1 MALAWNLVIILI
13 LLVLQQ
19 SYFRVTFGSSNVHI
33 VYMGERMNQSEQQLV
48 EDSHV
53 DILSR
58 ILGSK
63 SAARKSILYSYKH
76 GFSGFAAVLSHSQ
89 AKLIADFPGVVRVIP
104 NQILSLHTTRSW
116 DFLHVK
122 QDIVTG
128 ALSGGQSGRGTIIGI
143 MDTGIWPESESF
155 RDEHMDNPPL
165 HWRGICQGGE
175 NFDRSHCNRKII
187 GARWYIK
194 GYEAEIGKLN
204 TSDGVEYLSPRDA
217 SGHGTHTS
225 STAAGV
231 AVENASFMGL
241 AKGLARGGAPSA
253 WLAIYK
259 ICWST
264 GGCSS
269 ADLLAAFDDAIFDGV
284 DILSAS
290 LGSAPP
296 LPIYVEDALAIGSF
310 HAVAKGISVVCSG
323 GNSGPYPQTVIN
335 TAPWIITVAASTI
348 DREFPSRII
357 LGNNQTLQ
365 GQSLYT
371 GKGLSKFYPIVFG
384 EDIAA
389 SDADEESARS
399 CNSGSLN
406 ATLAKGK
413 AILCFQSR
421 SQRSATVAIRTVT
434 EVEGAG
440 LIFAQFPT
448 KGVDTS
454 WSKPGVQVDYI
465 TGTTI
470 LSYME
475 ATRNPVIKF
484 GKTKTVVGQQIS
496 PEVAFFSSRGPSSL
510 SPSVLK
516 PDIAAPGVNILAAW
530 SPASSARL
538 LSDANEDELHDP
550 LNFNIE
556 SGTSMAC
563 PHISAIVALVKTAH
577 PSWSP
582 AAIKSAIVTTASLK
596 NEYKQY
602 IGAEGAPHKQ
612 ADPFDYGGGHVD
624 PNKVTDPGL
633 VYDLKNSD
641 YFHFLCS
648 MGYNDTAISLLTGF
662 PSKCHKS
669 PKFLLNMNLPSIIIP
684 ELKQPLTV
692 TRTVTN
698 VGPIKSIYTARVV
711 APIGISVA
719 VEPPTLTFSSK
730 GKKMKFKVTFSS
742 KLRVQSGFSF
752 GYLFWEDGSHEVR
765 IPLAVRSVVD
775 EFCVQT

>member
-1 MALAWNLVIILI
+1 MAALDI
-13 LLVLQQ
+13 
-19 SYFRVTFGSSNVHI
+19 VHI
-33 VYMGERMNQSEQQLV
+33 VYMGDRMSQSEQQQLV
-48 EDSHV
+48 EDSHL
-53 DILSR
+53 DILSH

-76 GFSGFAAVLSHSQ
+76 GFSGFAAVLSRSQ

-104 NQILSLHTTRSW
+104 NKILSLHTTRSW
-116 DFLHVK
+116 DFLHLK

-128 ALSGGQSGRGTIIGI
+128 ALSRGQSGRGTIIGI
-143 MDTGIWPESESF
+143 MDTGIWPESHSF
-155 RDEHMDNPPL
+155 RDEHMDSPPL
-165 HWRGICQGGE
+165 HWRAFNGTFSYVG
-175 NFDRSHCNRKII
+175 RKII

-290 LGSAPP
+290 LGSDPP
-296 LPIYVEDALAIGSF
+296 LPTYVEDALAIASF
-310 HAVAKGISVVCSG
+310 HAVAKGISVVCSA

-335 TAPWIITVAASTI
+335 TAPWLITVAATTI
-348 DREFPSRII
+348 DREFPSMII

-365 GQSLYT
+365 GRSLYT
-371 GKGLSKFYPIVFG
+371 GKDLSKFYPIVYG
-384 EDIAA
+384 GDIAA
-389 SDADEESARS
+389 LDADEESAKS

-406 ATLAKGK
+406 STLAKGK
-413 AILCFQSR
+413 TILCFQSR
-421 SQRSATVAIRTVT
+421 SQRSATVAIRTVK

-440 LIFAQFPT
+440 LVFAQFPS
-448 KGVDTS
+448 KDVDPS
-454 WSKPGVQVDYI
+454 GSKPCVQVDYI

-484 GKTKTVVGQQIS
+484 SKTKTVVGQQIS
-496 PEVAFFSSRGPSSL
+496 PEVALFSSRGPSSL

-516 PDIAAPGVNILAAW
+516 PDIGAPGVNILAAW
-530 SPASSARL
+530 SPASS
-538 LSDANEDELHDP
+538 DESRP

-563 PHISAIVALVKTAH
+563 PHISAIVALIKTIH
-577 PSWSP
+577 PTWSP
-582 AAIKSAIVTTASLK
+582 AAVKSALVTTASVQ
-596 NEYKQY
+596 NEYNEY
-602 IGAEGAPHKQ
+602 IWAEGAPHKE

-641 YFHFLCS
+641 YFGFLCS
-648 MGYNDTAISLLTGF
+648 MGYNNTAISLLTGF
-662 PSKCHKS
+662 PTKCHKS

-684 ELKQPLTV
+684 ELKQPITV
-692 TRTVTN
+692 SRKVTN
-698 VGPIKSIYTARVV
+698 VGPINSIYTARVV
-711 APIGISVA
+711 APIGISVT
-719 VEPPTLTFSSK
+719 VKPSILTFSSERR
-730 GKKMKFKVTFSS
+730 KMKFKVTFSS
-742 KLRVQSGFSF
+742 KLRIQSRFSF
-752 GYLFWEDGSHEVR
+752 GYLFWEDGSHHVR
-765 IPLAVRSVVD
+765 IPLAVRSV
-775 EFCVQT
+775 